1 MSALPAQVLTPPPSK
16 FADVILEQKV
26 CCFMKAAARWTAV
39 VILSSSLH
47 VYVSFTASVEN
58 LQGQLKMK
66 KKKKRIN
73 KLSKICK
80 IVV

>member
-16 FADVILEQKV
+16 FADVLLEQKV
-26 CCFMKAAARWTAV
+26 CCFMKAAARLTAV
-39 VILSSSLH
+39 VILSRSLH
-47 VYVSFTASVEN
+47 VYVSLTASVEN